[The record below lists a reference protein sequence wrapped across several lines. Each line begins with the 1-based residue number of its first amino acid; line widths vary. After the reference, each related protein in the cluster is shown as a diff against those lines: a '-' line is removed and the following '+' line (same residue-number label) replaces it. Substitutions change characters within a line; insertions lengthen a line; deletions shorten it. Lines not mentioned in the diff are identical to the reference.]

1 MDFSK
6 SRKELAVKFS
16 SDITVKVNEY
26 MMEVDNELSKE
37 GFNDQ
42 QIGLIVNNSA
52 MGMII
57 NIIGFRWGIRL
68 YRRRRRVTP
77 YFSARLSRPVMKRLT
92 QICGKSRGRASDRN
106 AAIGSSRPWRRYR

>member
-57 NIIGFRWGIRL
+57 NIIGQILATNTQEGEELDEFDRLVGTMRKHIERSLDDLRKFRGE
-68 YRRRRRVTP
+68 
-77 YFSARLSRPVMKRLT
+77 MK
-92 QICGKSRGRASDRN
+92 KDVH
-106 AAIGSSRPWRRYR
+106 